1 MFFIPIVIGF
11 DVILHEEY
19 KSNQKRMKN
28 LKLLVLAFICYF
40 CSCGFLDVYGIKV
53 HTIGDS
59 TMANYDE
66 SATVTRGWGMYLQQF
81 LNDVIVNNRGKSG
94 ASSKSFYK
102 ESAYWKTV
110 KQQLQ
115 GGDYVFIQFSH
126 NDEKNGGMDGDSL
139 IAYYNSIGDATTA
152 VATDYR
158 GTLPMGSYKEY
169 LRKYVNEAREAG
181 CSPVLVAPICRMYFS
196 GSTIRRNGRHDLGD
210 SYSVL
215 TTSGVTTGNIV
226 GQDVHTMDYVYQMKA
241 VADEMSVPFID
252 LTTATAELYTSY
264 GDTKCYALLSDGN
277 GSTHLN
283 ATGATLVA
291 RLCAKKMK
299 EQGILADKVNLT
311 SDLSVTPTEA
321 NLGEAY
327 KGQTLVKEFSLSGFD
342 LTPTD
347 GSINVICSS
356 GLKVSTD
363 QVTWS
368 QSALIDYT
376 AGTLIKTFYAKCEL
390 INTGDIS
397 ETITVTQGSKVI
409 TIPVKATAIT
419 LEGGQPVKAYWRLES
434 DANCSLSGPAIA
446 LDESFSNMY
455 VQRYS
460 NPNANT
466 TWPIETGFD
475 ATRKTQR
482 NLILGDTWPMGEIDE
497 VSNRYVQFAITA
509 SKGMTLKIDS
519 IGMYVCGCGGN
530 GMMCHINY
538 STEKNFA
545 NQHTIYAP
553 SNMVANNMVA
563 VSVTPVISLNE
574 GDTLRLRIYPWY
586 NSATSAVSG
595 KTICLSDI
603 TFKGIAI
610 DNSPSG
616 ITEYIS
622 DDKIIKTTY
631 FDMEGRLIKKPLRGL
646 TIVHKKYSNGKTEK
660 FKLLTN

>member
-252 LTTATAELYTSY
+252 LTTATAELYASY
-264 GDTKCYALLSDGN
+264 GDTKCHALLSDGN

-291 RLCAKKMK
+291 RLCAQKMK

-368 QSALIDYT
+368 QSGLIDYT

-482 NLILGDTWPMGEIDE
+482 NLILGDTWPMGEINE

>member
-1 MFFIPIVIGF
+1 
-11 DVILHEEY
+11 
-19 KSNQKRMKN
+19 MKN

-252 LTTATAELYTSY
+252 LTTATAELYASY
-264 GDTKCYALLSDGN
+264 GDTKCHALLSDGN

-291 RLCAKKMK
+291 RLCAQKMK

-368 QSALIDYT
+368 QSGLIDYT

-622 DDKIIKTTY
+622 DDKII
-631 FDMEGRLIKKPLRGL
+631 
-646 TIVHKKYSNGKTEK
+646 N
-660 FKLLTN
+660 

>member
-252 LTTATAELYTSY
+252 LTTATAELYASY
-264 GDTKCYALLSDGN
+264 GDTKCHALLSDGN

-291 RLCAKKMK
+291 RLCAQKMK

-368 QSALIDYT
+368 QSGLIDYT

>member
-1 MFFIPIVIGF
+1 
-11 DVILHEEY
+11 
-19 KSNQKRMKN
+19 MKN

-252 LTTATAELYTSY
+252 LTTATAELYASY
-264 GDTKCYALLSDGN
+264 GDTKCHALLSDGN

-291 RLCAKKMK
+291 RLCAQKMK

-368 QSALIDYT
+368 QSGLIDYT